1 MKQAYTFS
9 YLPFLRLAIIQHKF
23 FVYSTLF
30 VYSKTYSSQLNMFV
44 LKPAFHSVTELINA
58 HANLAA
64 IPPSLKISNALLAIP
79 KLILK
84 KATCMTLPF
93 QHVFFYCTHLHP
105 CLFGPGNKQ
114 VLSISFSRALQ
125 NTCAVEI
132 SLFYFNPYNIRD
144 LVYLV
149 YD

>member
-1 MKQAYTFS
+1 MRQAYTFS
-9 YLPFLRLAIIQHKF
+9 YLPFLRLAIIQHEF

-30 VYSKTYSSQLNMFV
+30 VYSETYSSQLNMFV
-44 LKPAFHSVTELINA
+44 LKPAFHSETELINA

-64 IPPSLKISNALLAIP
+64 IPPSFKISNALLAIP

-84 KATCMTLPF
+84 KSYMYDVTISTC
-93 QHVFFYCTHLHP
+93 VFFYCTHLHP

-132 SLFYFNPYNIRD
+132 SLFFNPYKNQGLGIPGI
-144 LVYLV
+144 
-149 YD
+149 